1 MHLYILFAYSH
12 LFVHSHS
19 HPHQHSHFH
28 RFAFKRA
35 VAEAA
40 GAASAS
46 GVADTWS
53 KYALEFINIQKQLQ
67 ITLKYFHTTW
77 KLPKKL
83 HNIPTTRTEWRRN
96 LWEYTLYRQAVRQ
109 SVQYACE
116 HALVCRMPN
125 AGRYRQIYKSKNG
138 TIYKLIIIW
147 GWIASNGC
155 STKINSN

>member
-12 LFVHSHS
+12 LFVHSH
-19 HPHQHSHFH
+19 PHQHSQFH

-83 HNIPTTRTEWRRN
+83 HNIPTTRTEWRRS
-96 LWEYTLYRQAVRQ
+96 LWECTPYGQAVSQ
-109 SVQYACE
+109 LVQYACE
-116 HALVCRMPN
+116 HVCCAEYRMPGVIGKSIN
-125 AGRYRQIYKSKNG
+125 QKMGRYTS
-138 TIYKLIIIW
+138 
-147 GWIASNGC
+147 
-155 STKINSN
+155 